1 MAKKKLKES
10 FTKFGEGFRK
20 VAMATATHPT
30 TFGMLIV
37 AMARTAQSINFAL
50 NYRKKTDKMG
60 VRAQFFNNRID
71 DLANVTQ
78 NLALA
83 SAVAPVAV
91 GALNLVQ
98 TAVAA
103 KKKGKLE

>member
-1 MAKKKLKES
+1 MVKNKKKLKET
-10 FTKFGEGFRK
+10 FAKLGEGFRK

-30 TFGMLIV
+30 TFSVLIV

-50 NYRKKTDKMG
+50 NYRKKTDSMG

-78 NLALA
+78 NIALA
-83 SAVAPVAV
+83 SALAPVVATGLQTIQAV
-91 GALNLVQ
+91 V
-98 TAVAA
+98 TA
-103 KKKGKLE
+103 KKTKT